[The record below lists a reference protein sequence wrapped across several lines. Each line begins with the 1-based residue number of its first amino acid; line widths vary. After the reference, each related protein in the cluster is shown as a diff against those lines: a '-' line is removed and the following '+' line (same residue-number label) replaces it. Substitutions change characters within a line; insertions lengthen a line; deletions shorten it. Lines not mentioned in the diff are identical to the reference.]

1 MQYKKIEIYGRD
13 LEDFKPKRIP
23 LNECVYLLT
32 HKEAVAITHLINKW
46 RSNDEDCWLMTP
58 QEAIDLVNKLK
69 INIGYEEIR

>member
-23 LNECVYLLT
+23 LTECIYSLT
-32 HKEAVAITHLINKW
+32 HKETVAITHLINKW
-46 RSNDEDCWLMTP
+46 RSNEEDAFLMTP

-69 INIGYEEIR
+69 KNIGYEQI